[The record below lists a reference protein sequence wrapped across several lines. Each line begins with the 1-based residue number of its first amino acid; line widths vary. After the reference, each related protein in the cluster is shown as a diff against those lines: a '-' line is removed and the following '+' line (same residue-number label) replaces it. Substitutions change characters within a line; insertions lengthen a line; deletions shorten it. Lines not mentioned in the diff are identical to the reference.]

1 MTPKTE
7 RDLVLAISAFL
18 IILGVVSAMGSVS
31 LGSYTLPAQQ
41 GGATS
46 SYLVTN
52 YAFVLLALVLSSL
65 GAFFC
70 YQAGRAYALAQKNSE
85 KKREEE
91 YNIRN

>member
-31 LGSYTLPAQQ
+31 LGSYTGQ

-46 SYLVTN
+46 FLVTN
-52 YAFVLLALVLSSL
+52 YPVVLVALVLSLL

-70 YQAGRAYALAQKNSE
+70 YQAGRAYAVAQKNSE

-91 YNIRN
+91 YNIRNKTR